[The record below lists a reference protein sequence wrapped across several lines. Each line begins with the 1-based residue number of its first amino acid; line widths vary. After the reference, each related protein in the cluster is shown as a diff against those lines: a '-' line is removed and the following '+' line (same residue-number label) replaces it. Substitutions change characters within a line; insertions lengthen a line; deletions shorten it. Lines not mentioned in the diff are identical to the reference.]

1 MIEKDHQNG
10 SFNPFIDLSMLCL
23 NIADFF
29 SSEHFLSR
37 AKANHHRFFLSFL
50 CCFFHKYP
58 LVGTEIFFVTEAART
73 RTVGSDIV
81 LVWEKNSKM
90 KFLQAVRM
98 ALCTSRLHSFDVW
111 LSFFFYPHPNLQ
123 SLLERMPKTWPS
135 PSLTQAYK
143 DTYV

>member
-1 MIEKDHQNG
+1 
-10 SFNPFIDLSMLCL
+10 MLCL

-58 LVGTEIFFVTEAART
+58 LVGTEIFFVTGASRT

-81 LVWEKNSKM
+81 LVWGKKLKNEISSSGPK
-90 KFLQAVRM
+90 M